1 MLCRDGTRVQPY
13 LKSRLGTCLIE
24 VKKAK
29 KMKLSDYGISD
40 ESNLP
45 NLELTEGKI
54 GSEYRSTTGRQKY
67 LRHIPVPHSK
77 IDLKYHGVVC
87 SVDDQVDVAVTELG
101 KNNDKVAAS
110 TIATTTE
117 VVLNKSSRQ
126 QVLEELHNTHLN
138 NIRRNLEYRL
148 QVARAKGDQNLI
160 NLLELEAQQLA

>member
-1 MLCRDGTRVQPY
+1 
-13 LKSRLGTCLIE
+13 
-24 VKKAK
+24 
-29 KMKLSDYGISD
+29 MKLSDYGISD

-54 GSEYRSTTGRQKY
+54 GSEYPSTTGRQKY

-87 SVDDQVDVAVTELG
+87 SVDDSVNVAATELG
-101 KNNDKVAAS
+101 KNYSGRAGNELADARHVDKVDAS

-126 QVLEELHNTHLN
+126 QVVEELHNTHLN

-148 QVARAKGDQNLI
+148 EVARAKGDQNLI